1 MLRENFL
8 IPPEVEETD
17 ESSDVKEPEAVDLQE
32 EEGTDLEV
40 LEISLP
46 KVQEVLIVL
55 DEDEDK
61 AGFDRSSAQSE
72 MVSLFKHLF

>member
-1 MLRENFL
+1 M
-8 IPPEVEETD
+8 
-17 ESSDVKEPEAVDLQE
+17 DLQE

-72 MVSLFKHLF
+72 MVSLCIKHLF